1 MDAVYIERIDGDERR
16 GGVGNPRAFAA
27 ARSSIEVRFSLRN
40 RFYARAI
47 AERIKSPSEIERADQ
62 DGKTLATA
70 RERRVDGVFAEG

>member
-1 MDAVYIERIDGDERR
+1 V

-62 DGKTLATA
+62 DGGSLPANFDEHATMEKTAA
-70 RERRVDGVFAEG
+70 RTGNKRD